1 MFVPLNY
8 TAKMLVDE
16 EDEPYV
22 EMIKKI
28 QNEKRFY
35 FSYDF
40 DLTKNVQKTIT
51 ELQTG
56 DLGTNIGSDD

>member
-1 MFVPLNY
+1 
-8 TAKMLVDE
+8 MLVDE